1 MENKSL
7 IANLIARCEE
17 ERKSV
22 CRKTICEKCKYSDVC
37 IKLMRIDTVFRIRGY
52 IK

>member
-1 MENKSL
+1 MGNKSL
-7 IANLIARCEE
+7 IANWIAKCEE

-22 CRKTICEKCKYSDVC
+22 CRKTICEKCKYYDVC
-37 IKLMRIDTVFRIRGY
+37 VILMRVDTIFRIRGY

>member
-1 MENKSL
+1 MKDKSL
-7 IANLIARCEE
+7 IANWIAKCEE
-17 ERKSV
+17 D
-22 CRKTICEKCKYSDVC
+22 RKTTCKNNICEKCKYSDVC